1 MASGASN
8 AQLFCD
14 LLDEKEIKYQTND
27 LQDGDVL
34 VQMSWNAE
42 NAPTIEIYVIL
53 DGDGESC
60 AIRALPQVRVPENKL
75 EGVWSLANSLNAR
88 FRWARFYT
96 DSDNDVVLQ
105 CDAVLTET
113 TAADVCFELSLR
125 LLNIADEAYPDMMK
139 QLWA

>member
-1 MASGASN
+1 MATGATN

-60 AIRALPQVRVPENKL
+60 AIRALPQVRVPEAKL
-75 EGVWSLANSLNAR
+75 EGMWALENSLNGR

-96 DSDNDVVLQ
+96 DNDNDVVLQ
-105 CDAVLTET
+105 CDAVLTEA

-125 LLNIADEAYPDMMK
+125 LLNIADEAYPEMMK